1 MGRVARRARLGA
13 EIVAAYAQARW
24 QLWRRDLPATLAEL
38 RACAPAEH
46 MEGDQARAAAFRLAR
61 AARRVLELIPA
72 DTRCLM
78 RSLVM
83 TRLLARRGVDT
94 TLVLAVRT
102 ADEFGAHAWVEVEGQ
117 PVLEPASTPF
127 ERLAEL

>member
-1 MGRVARRARLGA
+1 MPVARRALLGA
-13 EIVAAYAQARW
+13 EIVVAYAQARW
-24 QLWRRDLPATLAEL
+24 RLRRRDLPTTLAEL
-38 RACAPAEH
+38 RSYPADRRL
-46 MEGDQARAAAFRLAR
+46 EGEQARAVAVRLAG
-61 AARRVLELIPA
+61 ASRRVMSLIPS

-102 ADEFGAHAWVEVEGQ
+102 SDEFLAHAWVEVDGH
-117 PVLEPASTPF
+117 PVLEPASKPF

>member
-1 MGRVARRARLGA
+1 LTAARRARLGA
-13 EIVAAYAQARW
+13 EIVAAYGRARW
-24 QLWRRDLPATLAEL
+24 QLRRRDLPGTLADL
-38 RACAPAEH
+38 RSCTPERR
-46 MEGDQARAAAFRLAR
+46 MEGEQARAAAMRLAG
-61 AARRVLELIPA
+61 AAGRVLRLIPA

-94 TLVLAVRT
+94 KLVLAVRT
-102 ADEFGAHAWVEVEGQ
+102 ADGFLAHAWVEVEGE
-117 PVLEPASTPF
+117 PVLEPASSPF